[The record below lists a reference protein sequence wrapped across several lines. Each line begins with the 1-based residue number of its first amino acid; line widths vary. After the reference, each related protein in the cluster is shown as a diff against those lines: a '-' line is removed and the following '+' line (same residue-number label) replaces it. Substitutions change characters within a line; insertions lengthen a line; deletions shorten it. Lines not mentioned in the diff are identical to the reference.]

1 MLQLVREASPR
12 FCHERHETRIIAP
25 DRRHQKAGILAMN
38 GTATRRSPSPPV
50 PNWAS
55 PRQFS
60 AWPSVGDDVAA
71 RASSGRVRVG
81 LLRQVTYVAI
91 DVAMVCLGG
100 GLVFWLT
107 FGLQS
112 TIGASV
118 LSVVN
123 FFEHVSAAAYPGFLL
138 LYAALIVLACKSQ
151 HLYRTPKELSAIEET
166 FTVAK
171 AVGLA
176 TALLVLFI
184 FTSGNREISRV
195 VVTYAGALNVL
206 TLGGWRYG
214 KRRYVLRRALRGES
228 ASRVLIV
235 GAGKSG
241 RAFAAWLEA
250 NRQLGYSVCGFL
262 DAQPNGDARV
272 LGSVHDLRRVALA
285 EFVDQLFVA
294 LPADRELV
302 KEVFLEA
309 RRLRLDL
316 NVVPDLYDGLGWHA
330 PVHSIGGF
338 PLLEL
343 HGQPIPA
350 FGLAVKR
357 ILDVLLGSLV
367 LILAAPILGLAALW
381 ISLDSPGPVLYSALR
396 VGKKGK
402 KFRCYKLRTM
412 IANADEKKEV
422 LRSSNERSG
431 PFFKLENDP
440 RITRSGAWLRKFSI
454 DELPQVVN
462 VILGDMSLVGP
473 RPHPL
478 DDFELYRVEDLRR
491 LDVKPGLT
499 GLWQVT
505 ARRDPSFET
514 SMTLDLQYIECWS
527 LALDARILLKT
538 LPVVLRGEGH

>member
-1 MLQLVREASPR
+1 MLAARKAPLQAVRLAQPT
-12 FCHERHETRIIAP
+12 FRHESRDIAAHGFVGVP
-25 DRRHQKAGILAMN
+25 GLFTMN
-38 GTATRRSPSPPV
+38 GTAARRSPSPSV
-50 PNWAS
+50 PSWATSQPFPAS
-55 PRQFS
+55 P
-60 AWPSVGDDVAA
+60 AVGDALAA
-71 RASSGRVRVG
+71 RAPSGRVRVG

-91 DVAMVCLGG
+91 DVAMVCIGG
-100 GLVFWLT
+100 ILVFWLAFQT
-107 FGLQS
+107 TTAVGRFP
-112 TIGASV
+112 
-118 LSVVN
+118 
-123 FFEHVSAAAYPGFLL
+123 EHIYAPAYPSFLL

-176 TALLVLFI
+176 TAVLVLFI
-184 FTSGNREISRV
+184 FTSGNKEISRV
-195 VVTYAGALNVL
+195 VVTYAGALNVA
-206 TLGGWRYG
+206 TLGGWRYA
-214 KRRYVLRRALRGES
+214 KRRYVFRRALRGHS
-228 ASRVLIV
+228 ASRVLII
-235 GAGKSG
+235 GASKSG

-250 NRQLGYSVCGFL
+250 NRHLGYSVRGFL
-262 DAQPNGDARV
+262 DAHPDGDARV
-272 LGSVHDLRRVALA
+272 LGSVPDLHRIALA

-294 LPADRELV
+294 LPAERELV
-302 KEVFLEA
+302 KQVFLEA

-338 PLLEL
+338 PVLEL

-357 ILDVLLGSLV
+357 ALDVVLGSLI
-367 LILAAPILGLAALW
+367 LILTTPLLSLAALL
-381 ISLDSPGPVLYSALR
+381 ISLDSPGSIFYSALR
-396 VGKKGK
+396 VGKKGQ

-412 IANADEKKEV
+412 VAGADQRKEV
-422 LRSSNERSG
+422 LRPSNQRNG
-431 PFFKLENDP
+431 PTFKIDNDP
-440 RITRSGAWLRKFSI
+440 RVTRSGAFLRKFSI
-454 DELPQVVN
+454 DELPQIIN

-491 LDVKPGLT
+491 LDVKPGIT

-514 SMTLDLQYIECWS
+514 NMALDLQYIENWS
-527 LALDARILLKT
+527 LALDLKILLRT
-538 LPVVLRGEGH
+538 LPAVLRAEGN

>member
-1 MLQLVREASPR
+1 
-12 FCHERHETRIIAP
+12 
-25 DRRHQKAGILAMN
+25 MN

-55 PRQFS
+55 QSQFP

-107 FGLQS
+107 FGLRS
-112 TIGASV
+112 TIGVSV
-118 LSVVN
+118 PSAVN
-123 FFEHVSAAAYPGFLL
+123 FFEHVSASAYPGFLL
-138 LYAALIVLACKSQ
+138 LYAPLIVLACKSQ
-151 HLYRTPKELSAIEET
+151 HLYRTPREISAIEET

-184 FTSGNREISRV
+184 FTSENREISRV

-206 TLGGWRYG
+206 TLGGWRYA

-241 RAFAAWLEA
+241 RALAAWLEA

-262 DAQPNGDARV
+262 DAHPNGDARV
-272 LGSVHDLRRVALA
+272 LGSVPDLRRVAL
-285 EFVDQLFVA
+285 EKFVDQLFVA

-338 PLLEL
+338 PVLEL

-357 ILDVLLGSLV
+357 ILDVLLGSVV
-367 LILAAPILGLAALW
+367 LLLAAPILGLAALW
-381 ISLDSPGPVLYSALR
+381 ISVDSPGPVLYSALR

-431 PFFKLENDP
+431 PFFKMENDP

-454 DELPQVVN
+454 DELPQLVN

-505 ARRDPSFET
+505 ARRDPSFEA
-514 SMTLDLQYIECWS
+514 SMTLDLQYIESWS

>member
-1 MLQLVREASPR
+1 MYL
-12 FCHERHETRIIAP
+12 
-25 DRRHQKAGILAMN
+25 
-38 GTATRRSPSPPV
+38 
-50 PNWAS
+50 
-55 PRQFS
+55 
-60 AWPSVGDDVAA
+60 
-71 RASSGRVRVG
+71 
-81 LLRQVTYVAI
+81 AI

-100 GLVFWLT
+100 VLVFWLT
-107 FGLQS
+107 FGLQN
-112 TIGASV
+112 TIGASI
-118 LSVVN
+118 SSAGN
-123 FFEHVSAAAYPGFLL
+123 FFAHVPAPAYPGFLL

-184 FTSGNREISRV
+184 FTSGNKEISRV

-206 TLGGWRYG
+206 TLGGWRYA

-228 ASRVLIV
+228 TSRVLIV

-241 RAFAAWLEA
+241 LAFAAWLEA
-250 NRQLGYSVCGFL
+250 NRHLGYSVCGFL
-262 DAQPNGDARV
+262 DPHPNGDARV

-302 KEVFLEA
+302 KQVFLEA

-338 PLLEL
+338 PVLEL

-350 FGLAVKR
+350 LGLAVKR
-357 ILDVLLGSLV
+357 LLDVLLGSLV
-367 LILAAPILGLAALW
+367 LILAAPILALAALW

-402 KFRCYKLRTM
+402 KFHCYKLRTM
-412 IANADEKKEV
+412 FAGADEKKEA

-431 PFFKLENDP
+431 PFFKIENDP

-454 DELPQVVN
+454 DELPQVIN

-491 LDVKPGLT
+491 LDVKPGVT

-514 SMTLDLQYIECWS
+514 NMTLDLQYIENWS
-527 LALDARILLKT
+527 LALDMKILLRT
-538 LPVVLRGEGH
+538 LPVVLRAEGN